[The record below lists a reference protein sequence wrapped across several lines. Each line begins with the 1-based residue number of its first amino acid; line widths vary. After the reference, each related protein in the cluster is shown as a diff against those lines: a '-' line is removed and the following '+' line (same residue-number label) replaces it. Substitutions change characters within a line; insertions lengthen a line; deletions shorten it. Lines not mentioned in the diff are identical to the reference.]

1 MPSVFFPFT
10 LTLLA
15 LAAFKDN
22 PFMLLVVLANTFGP
36 NAQSQLRLDLI
47 SFLTTSEIFD
57 EAYFLPVFVSSLYLF
72 I

>member
-1 MPSVFFPFT
+1 
-10 LTLLA
+10 
-15 LAAFKDN
+15 
-22 PFMLLVVLANTFGP
+22 MLLVVLANTFGP